1 MQSDQQK
8 RILGYFIEEAQEHLT
23 TIEDS
28 LMNLQQVVN
37 DPEAMSE
44 MFRAAHSVK
53 GGAAMLG
60 LHSIQ
65 HTAHKLEDY
74 FKILREHPVTV
85 DETLEQLFLQ
95 AFDALRELLD
105 ELQGPF
111 GLTEETATATLNRV
125 EPVFNQ
131 LQAHLSHLTQ
141 GAEAAPPVTV
151 PSPPVAEPVKPPV
164 QPVADSSYRLVFQ
177 TEVPDR
183 LRVMLQLFK
192 QPDSPQVRQ
201 ELAAACSNLGQLGET
216 FGLPQWVELLAIAQQ
231 AVSNTA
237 QPLTALAPVVIK
249 EIMAARDLVL
259 NGQGSA
265 IRPSDSLVALQPPV
279 IEEAPVVPEEPEP
292 AVLESAPVTLEEPP
306 APLEMASEVAPLE
319 VSAPEEE
326 VSEPMVPMT
335 SGGDGVTVFDEE
347 SGTDFQELSD
357 IFSDAT
363 ALPTDW
369 LEDTLEEDLP
379 NLGLR
384 GEAPFDEEISDFLN
398 MTAAEELPEA
408 EPSLEAILD
417 EIEELSGKLG
427 SAEVEEA
434 SLDDLT
440 PPAIAK
446 SAAEASEAPLT
457 LDRPAE
463 ERAATEPAEL
473 SLDAFLAQFT
483 EEAPPERAA
492 FDEAVAS
499 LEDFLGELETTEAAD
514 LPPLEQD
521 LEIPALSNVPEDV
534 AEFLEEVPGLNDV
547 LENLVVDSGVE
558 EALAEFTTPP
568 SVDDPWA
575 ETLSAF
581 EAPAIAEPSLP
592 EFTAAAAPEVPTEEI
607 EPSTEAASMAELES
621 LLGEPVSAAEA
632 ASVVES
638 ESLVEESVL
647 SPKAESIAEPE
658 GRVEESAPSPEA
670 GSMAELEA
678 LVNDATA
685 SVSPESVLEE
695 LEGLIEQSTTP
706 AETATFNEL
715 DQLLETATPS
725 TPAFDD
731 LEQLLDQA
739 SPAAPSPPP
748 ATPESATADDS
759 FADLEK
765 LIPQPAGSSSKAAT
779 PQRTGAG
786 ARGASL
792 VEQTMRVPVRHLDTL
807 SNLVGEL
814 VVNRNSLEDT
824 QERLRQFLDNLLYQ
838 VQQLGEVGQQMQ
850 DLYERSLLESSLLG
864 VTTAR
869 VANGQGERGTH
880 ATGVEFDALEMDR
893 FTGFHTLSQE
903 IIERI
908 VRVREAA
915 DDIQYIVDEVEQ
927 VARQFRQV
935 TTQVQEELSRSRM
948 VPFRE
953 MSQRLPSAVRRV
965 ANTMGKQVEL
975 KIEGEDTL
983 IDKGI
988 LEKLFDPMTHLINN
1002 AVYHGI
1008 ELPEERRRLGK
1019 PEKGL
1024 IRVRAFYQ
1032 GSQAI
1037 ISVSDDGAGI
1047 DPERVKRK
1055 AIEKGLLKEADAPN
1069 LSRQEVYAFLF
1080 QSGFSTKDQADA
1092 LAGRG
1097 VGMDVVRK
1105 NLEDIRGT
1113 INIDSTVGKGTTFT
1127 IRLPLTLSITKA
1139 LCCIDNHC
1147 RIAFPIDGVEDML
1160 DIPQERIQTLEDGQ
1174 RVLSWGDRPLPVRKL
1189 GDLLKYS
1196 RNISRSNVYGG
1207 STQDDGMV
1215 SIVVL
1220 RSGDDLV
1227 AMEVDQVIG
1236 EQEIVIKQLSGP
1248 VPKPVGVAGVTVQ
1261 GDGRA
1266 MVIADV
1272 LEIIDLSLGRMDR
1285 DWRGF
1290 GHIVDVAESEEAS
1303 EPLVLIIDDSITVR
1317 ELLSMTFTRAGYRVE
1332 QARDGQDAWE
1342 KLRSGL
1348 PCDLVFCDIEM
1359 PRMDGLE
1366 LLSRIQ
1372 KDPKLNHLPIAM
1384 LTSRGADRHRKMAAQ
1399 LGARAYFTKPYLEEQ
1414 LLDAAARL
1422 LKGEVLVQQEPTPT
1436 P

>member
-164 QPVADSSYRLVFQ
+164 QPVADSSYRLIFQ

-183 LRVMLQLFK
+183 LRAMLQLFK

-216 FGLPQWVELLAIAQQ
+216 FALPQWVELLAIAQQ

-279 IEEAPVVPEEPEP
+279 IEEAPAVVPEAPEA
-292 AVLESAPVTLEEPP
+292 AVLESAPVTFEEPP
-306 APLEMASEVAPLE
+306 VPLEMTSEVAPLE
-319 VSAPEEE
+319 VSVPEEE
-326 VSEPMVPMT
+326 VSELMAPMT
-335 SGGDGVTVFDEE
+335 SGGDGVTVFGEE
-347 SGTDFQELSD
+347 SGTDFQELSN

-369 LEDTLEEDLP
+369 LEDTLEEDLA
-379 NLGLR
+379 NLGL
-384 GEAPFDEEISDFLN
+384 GDEAAFDEEISDFLN
-398 MTAAEELPEA
+398 ITAAEELPEA
-408 EPSLEAILD
+408 EASLDAILD
-417 EIEELSGKLG
+417 EIEELSGELG

-434 SLDDLT
+434 SLADLT
-440 PPAIAK
+440 PPAIAE
-446 SAAEASEAPLT
+446 SMSEALEAPLT
-457 LDRPAE
+457 LDRPVE
-463 ERAATEPAEL
+463 ESAAAEPAEL
-473 SLDAFLAQFT
+473 GLDAFLEQFT
-483 EEAPPERAA
+483 EEALSEMAT

-499 LEDFLGELETTEAAD
+499 LEDFLGEVETSEAPD
-514 LPPLEQD
+514 LLPLEAD
-521 LEIPALSNVPEDV
+521 FEIPALSDVAEDV

-547 LENLVVDSGVE
+547 LENLVVDNAAE
-558 EALAEFTTPP
+558 EALAELTTPP
-568 SVDDPWA
+568 STDDPWA
-575 ETLSAF
+575 DTLSTL
-581 EAPAIAEPSLP
+581 ETPAIAEPSTP
-592 EFTAAAAPEVPTEEI
+592 EVTAANIAEPEALGEEI
-607 EPSTEAASMAELES
+607 LPSPEPASIAELES
-621 LLGEPVSAAEA
+621 LMEESLTSPEA
-632 ASVVES
+632 ATVAES
-638 ESLVEESVL
+638 ESLVEESL
-647 SPKAESIAEPE
+647 PSSEATGMTEPE
-658 GRVEESAPSPEA
+658 AVVEESILSPA
-670 GSMAELEA
+670 AELEA
-678 LVNDATA
+678 LVNDTTVPA
-685 SVSPESVLEE
+685 SPESVLEE
-695 LEGLIEQSTTP
+695 LEGLIEQSTTSTTP
-706 AETATFNEL
+706 PEAATFSEL
-715 DQLLETATPS
+715 DQLLETAAQPTS
-725 TPAFDD
+725 AFED
-731 LEQLLDQA
+731 LEQLLGQA
-739 SPAAPSPPP
+739 PPAAPTP
-748 ATPESATADDS
+748 APTTADDS

-765 LIPQPAGSSSKAAT
+765 LIPQPAGSSAKAAT
-779 PQRTGAG
+779 PR
-786 ARGASL
+786 RGGGKSSSL

-838 VQQLGEVGQQMQ
+838 VQQLGEVSQQMQ

-869 VANGQGERGTH
+869 AANGQGERGTH

-903 IIERI
+903 VIERI

-915 DDIQYIVDEVEQ
+915 DDIQYVVDEVEQ

-935 TTQVQEELSRSRM
+935 TTQVQEGLSRSRM

-953 MSQRLPSAVRRV
+953 MSARLPSAVRRV

-975 KIEGEDTL
+975 KIDGEDTL

-1008 ELPEERRRLGK
+1008 ESPEERQRLGK

-1069 LSRQEVYAFLF
+1069 LPRQEVYAFLF

-1174 RVLSWGDRPLPVRKL
+1174 RVLSWHDRLLPVRKL

-1196 RNISRSNVYGG
+1196 RHISRSNVYGG

-1266 MVIADV
+1266 MAIADV

-1290 GHIVDVAESEEAS
+1290 GHTVDVAEPEEAS

-1366 LLSRIQ
+1366 LLARIQ

-1399 LGARAYFTKPYLEEQ
+1399 LGARGYFTKPYLEEQ

-1422 LKGEVLVQQEPTPT
+1422 LRGEVLVQQEPTPT

>member
-141 GAEAAPPVTV
+141 GAEAAP
-151 PSPPVAEPVKPPV
+151 SPPVAEPIKPPV

-216 FGLPQWVELLAIAQQ
+216 FALPQWVELLAIAQQ

-279 IEEAPVVPEEPEP
+279 IEEAPAVVPEEPEP
-292 AVLESAPVTLEEPP
+292 AVLASAPVTLEEPP
-306 APLEMASEVAPLE
+306 APLEMAAEVAPPE

-326 VSEPMVPMT
+326 VSEPMAPMT
-335 SGGDGVTVFDEE
+335 SGGDGVTVFGEE

-369 LEDTLEEDLP
+369 LEDTLEEDLA
-379 NLGLR
+379 NLGLA
-384 GEAPFDEEISDFLN
+384 GEAAFDEEISDFLN

-408 EPSLEAILD
+408 EASLDAILD
-417 EIEELSGKLG
+417 EIEELSGELG
-427 SAEVEEA
+427 PAEVEEA
-434 SLDDLT
+434 SLADLT
-440 PPAIAK
+440 PPAIAE
-446 SAAEASEAPLT
+446 SMSETLEAPLT
-457 LDRPAE
+457 LDRPVE
-463 ERAATEPAEL
+463 ESAAAAPAEL
-473 SLDAFLAQFT
+473 GLDAFLEQFT
-483 EEAPPERAA
+483 EEAPSEMAT

-499 LEDFLGELETTEAAD
+499 LEDFLGEVETSEAPD
-514 LPPLEQD
+514 LLPLEED
-521 LEIPALSNVPEDV
+521 FEIPALSDVAEDV

-547 LENLVVDSGVE
+547 LENLVVDNAAE
-558 EALAEFTTPP
+558 EALAEFITPP
-568 SVDDPWA
+568 STDDPWA
-575 ETLSAF
+575 DTLSAL
-581 EAPAIAEPSLP
+581 ETPAIAEPSTP
-592 EFTAAAAPEVPTEEI
+592 EVTAANIAEPEALGEEI
-607 EPSTEAASMAELES
+607 LPSPEPASIAELES
-621 LLGEPVSAAEA
+621 LMEESLTSPEA
-632 ASVVES
+632 ATVAES
-638 ESLVEESVL
+638 ESLVEESLPSSEAAGMTEPEAVAEESIL
-647 SPKAESIAEPE
+647 SPE
-658 GRVEESAPSPEA
+658 
-670 GSMAELEA
+670 AELEA
-678 LVNDATA
+678 VVNDTTGPA
-685 SVSPESVLEE
+685 SPESVLEE
-695 LEGLIEQSTTP
+695 LEGLIEQSTTSTTP
-706 AETATFNEL
+706 PEAATFNEL
-715 DQLLETATPS
+715 EQLLETAAQPTS
-725 TPAFDD
+725 AFED
-731 LEQLLDQA
+731 LEQLLGQA
-739 SPAAPSPPP
+739 TPAAPTP
-748 ATPESATADDS
+748 APTTADDS

-765 LIPQPAGSSSKAAT
+765 LIPQPTGSSAKAAT
-779 PQRTGAG
+779 PRRAGAG
-786 ARGASL
+786 AKSSSL

-838 VQQLGEVGQQMQ
+838 VQQLGEVSQQMQ

-869 VANGQGERGTH
+869 AANGQGERGTH

-903 IIERI
+903 VIERI

-915 DDIQYIVDEVEQ
+915 DDIQYVVDEVEQ

-935 TTQVQEELSRSRM
+935 TTQVQEGLSRSRM

-953 MSQRLPSAVRRV
+953 MSQRLPGAVRRV
-965 ANTMGKQVEL
+965 ATTIGKQVEL

-1008 ELPEERRRLGK
+1008 ESPEERQRLGK

-1174 RVLSWGDRPLPVRKL
+1174 RVLSWHDRLLPVRKL

-1266 MVIADV
+1266 MAIADV

-1290 GHIVDVAESEEAS
+1290 GHTVEVAEPEEAS

-1366 LLSRIQ
+1366 LLARIQ

-1422 LKGEVLVQQEPTPT
+1422 LRGEVLVQQEPTPT

>member
-141 GAEAAPPVTV
+141 GAEAAPPVTA
-151 PSPPVAEPVKPPV
+151 PSPPVAEPAKPPV

-183 LRVMLQLFK
+183 LRAMLQLFK

-201 ELAAACSNLGQLGET
+201 ELAEACSNLGQLGET
-216 FGLPQWVELLAIAQQ
+216 FALPQWVDLLAIAQQ

-265 IRPSDSLVALQPPV
+265 IRPSDSLVALQPPLV
-279 IEEAPVVPEEPEP
+279 EEAPAVSPQESESP
-292 AVLESAPVTLEEPP
+292 VLEPSPLSLEAPAEPP
-306 APLEMASEVAPLE
+306 EVASEVTSLPK
-319 VSAPEEE
+319 PE
-326 VSEPMVPMT
+326 VSEQMT
-335 SGGDGVTVFDEE
+335 SSGDGVTVFGED
-347 SGTDFQELSD
+347 SGTDLQELSD

-363 ALPTDW
+363 ALPADW
-369 LEDTLEEDLP
+369 LEDTLEEDLAS
-379 NLGLR
+379 LGL
-384 GEAPFDEEISDFLN
+384 GDEAAFDEEISDFLT
-398 MTAAEELPEA
+398 MAAAEDVASEA
-408 EPSLEAILD
+408 ESSLDAILD
-417 EIEELSGKLG
+417 EIEELSGELV
-427 SAEVEEA
+427 SSEVEEV
-434 SLDDLT
+434 SLEDISA
-440 PPAIAK
+440 PAIPESIADTL
-446 SAAEASEAPLT
+446 EASFPDESLT
-457 LDRPAE
+457 E
-463 ERAATEPAEL
+463 ESAATEPAEL
-473 SLDAFLAQFT
+473 GLDAFLEQFT
-483 EEAPPERAA
+483 EEAPSEMAA
-492 FDEAVAS
+492 LDEAVAS
-499 LEDFLGELETTEAAD
+499 LEDFLGEAETPDAPD
-514 LPPLEQD
+514 LLPLEED
-521 LEIPALSNVPEDV
+521 LEVAAFGDVAEDV
-534 AEFLEEVPGLNDV
+534 AEFLGEVPGLNDV
-547 LENLVVDSGVE
+547 LENLVVDNAAE
-558 EALAEFTTPP
+558 EALAEFIAPP
-568 SVDDPWA
+568 STDASTDDPWA
-575 ETLSAF
+575 ETLS
-581 EAPAIAEPSLP
+581 EAPAIAEPSMP
-592 EFTAAAAPEVPTEEI
+592 EVTAANIAEPEALVEEVL
-607 EPSTEAASMAELES
+607 PSPETASIAELES
-621 LLGEPVSAAEA
+621 LIEESVPSPEA
-632 ASVVES
+632 ASVAES
-638 ESLVEESVL
+638 KSLTEESL
-647 SPKAESIAEPE
+647 A
-658 GRVEESAPSPEA
+658 SPEA
-670 GSMAELEA
+670 ASMAELEA
-678 LVNDATA
+678 LVNDATVPA
-685 SVSPESVLEE
+685 TPESVLEE
-695 LEGLIEQSTTP
+695 LEGLIEQSATSTTP
-706 AETATFNEL
+706 PEAATFNEL
-715 DQLLETATPS
+715 DQLLETAAPPTA
-725 TPAFDD
+725 AFED
-731 LEQLLDQA
+731 LEQLLGQA
-739 SPAAPSPPP
+739 TPAAPTP
-748 ATPESATADDS
+748 APTTTDDS

-765 LIPQPAGSSSKAAT
+765 LIPQPAGSSAKAAT
-779 PQRTGAG
+779 PRRAG
-786 ARGASL
+786 AAAKGGSL

-838 VQQLGEVGQQMQ
+838 VQQLGEVSQQMQ

-869 VANGQGERGTH
+869 AANGQGERGTH

-903 IIERI
+903 VIERI

-915 DDIQYIVDEVEQ
+915 DDIQYVVDEVEQ

-935 TTQVQEELSRSRM
+935 TTQVQEGLSRSRM

-953 MSQRLPSAVRRV
+953 MSSRLPSAVRRV
-965 ANTMGKQVEL
+965 ASTIGKQVEL

-1008 ELPEERRRLGK
+1008 EPPEERRRLGK

-1113 INIDSTVGKGTTFT
+1113 INIDSTMGKGTTFT

-1174 RVLSWGDRPLPVRKL
+1174 RVLSWHDRLLPVRKL

-1266 MVIADV
+1266 MAIADV

-1290 GHIVDVAESEEAS
+1290 GHTMEVTEPEEAS

-1399 LGARAYFTKPYLEEQ
+1399 LGARGYFTKPYLEEQ

-1422 LKGEVLVQQEPTPT
+1422 LRGEVLVQQEPTPA

>member
-23 TIEDS
+23 TIEES

-74 FKILREHPVTV
+74 FKILREHPIQV
-85 DETLEQLFLQ
+85 DSTLENLFLQ
-95 AFDALRELLD
+95 GFDALRELLD

-111 GLTEETATATLNRV
+111 GLTEDIAAATLAKV
-125 EPVFNQ
+125 DPVFRQ
-131 LQAHLSHLTQ
+131 LQEHLNALTQ
-141 GAEAAPPVTV
+141 GGTAPAPEPAVTTAAV
-151 PSPPVAEPVKPPV
+151 SPP
-164 QPVADSSYRLVFQ
+164 PVADSSYTFVFQ
-177 TEVPDR
+177 TDVPER
-183 LRVMLQLFK
+183 LRAMLQLFK
-192 QPDSPQVRQ
+192 QPDSPTVRQ
-201 ELAAACSNLGQLGET
+201 QLMAECSNLGQLGET
-216 FGLPQWVELLAIAQQ
+216 FALPQWVELLAIAQQ
-231 AVSNTA
+231 VVSNEN
-237 QPLTALAPVVIK
+237 QPLTALAPAVIK

-259 NGQGSA
+259 SGQGHTIA
-265 IRPSDSLVALQPPV
+265 ASDQLLALQPPPPS
-279 IEEAPVVPEEPEP
+279 IAEPSPMAEAPPVEAAPAPVEAVVPPPLTEEV
-292 AVLESAPVTLEEPP
+292 AVLDN
-306 APLEMASEVAPLE
+306 
-319 VSAPEEE
+319 
-326 VSEPMVPMT
+326 
-335 SGGDGVTVFDEE
+335 GDGVTVFGED
-347 SGTDFQELSD
+347 SQTDLEELSD
-357 IFSDAT
+357 IFSVPSDLLDEWSDQVLDEQLPSFDSDAFI
-363 ALPTDW
+363 DK
-369 LEDTLEEDLP
+369 D
-379 NLGLR
+379 
-384 GEAPFDEEISDFLN
+384 ISDFL
-398 MTAAEELPEA
+398 TISSDVAESTTPDLGIDELLTDIDSLLQD
-408 EPSLEAILD
+408 EPSVSPIEQEVNDLLRDAIPD
-417 EIEELSGKLG
+417 TPD
-427 SAEVEEA
+427 AEV
-434 SLDDLT
+434 D
-440 PPAIAK
+440 IA
-446 SAAEASEAPLT
+446 T
-457 LDRPAE
+457 
-463 ERAATEPAEL
+463 
-473 SLDAFLAQFT
+473 FLGEFT
-483 EEAPPERAA
+483 EENSVAPETAVPAADVASPEEVLADLSPAEGDPLSADTFSDVAA
-492 FDEAVAS
+492 F
-499 LEDFLGELETTEAAD
+499 LGDAPELTD
-514 LPPLEQD
+514 
-521 LEIPALSNVPEDV
+521 ALD
-534 AEFLEEVPGLNDV
+534 
-547 LENLVVDSGVE
+547 NLVVENAAAD
-558 EALAEFTTPP
+558 ALAEFV
-568 SVDDPWA
+568 S
-575 ETLSAF
+575 
-581 EAPAIAEPSLP
+581 APAVEDLWAEPSSPALEEP
-592 EFTAAAAPEVPTEEI
+592 PAADVASGESPSHALEALIDESVQAPVEETAALAELEQLLGDESPAAPVFEDLEQMLGAPSPPAAAP
-607 EPSTEAASMAELES
+607 
-621 LLGEPVSAAEA
+621 
-632 ASVVES
+632 
-638 ESLVEESVL
+638 
-647 SPKAESIAEPE
+647 
-658 GRVEESAPSPEA
+658 
-670 GSMAELEA
+670 
-678 LVNDATA
+678 
-685 SVSPESVLEE
+685 
-695 LEGLIEQSTTP
+695 
-706 AETATFNEL
+706 
-715 DQLLETATPS
+715 TPS
-725 TPAFDD
+725 TPTADTDFQE
-731 LEQLLDQA
+731 LEGIIGTPAKA
-739 SPAAPSPPP
+739 SAPRRR
-748 ATPESATADDS
+748 ESA
-759 FADLEK
+759 K
-765 LIPQPAGSSSKAAT
+765 
-779 PQRTGAG
+779 GAG
-786 ARGASL
+786 L
-792 VEQTMRVPVRHLDTL
+792 VEQTMRVPVRHLDSL

-814 VVNRNSLEDT
+814 VVNRNSLEDS

-838 VQQLGEVGQQMQ
+838 VQQLGDVSQQMQ

-864 VTTAR
+864 ISTAR
-869 VANGQGERGTH
+869 ASHSHGQPSRTH

-903 IIERI
+903 VIERI

-915 DDIQYIVDEVEQ
+915 DDIQYVVDEIEQ
-927 VARQFRQV
+927 VTRQFRQV
-935 TTQVQEELSRSRM
+935 TTQVQEGLSRSRM

-953 MSQRLPSAVRRV
+953 MSSRLPSAVRRV
-965 ANTMGKQVEL
+965 ASTIGKQVEL
-975 KIEGEDTL
+975 RVEGEDTL

-1008 ELPEERRRLGK
+1008 EAPEVRQQLGK

-1037 ISVSDDGAGI
+1037 ISVSDDGGGI
-1047 DPERVKRK
+1047 DPERIKQK
-1055 AIEKGLLKEADAPN
+1055 AIEKGLLNPADAPN

-1160 DIPQERIQTLEDGQ
+1160 DLPQERIHTLEDGKQ
-1174 RVLSWGDRPLPVRKL
+1174 VLPWRNRQLPLRNL
-1189 GDLLKYS
+1189 SDLLIYS

-1207 STQDDGMV
+1207 SSQDDGMV
-1215 SIVVL
+1215 SVVVL

-1227 AMEVDQVIG
+1227 AIKVDQVIG

-1248 VPKPVGVAGVTVQ
+1248 VPKPVGIAGVTVQ

-1266 MVIADV
+1266 MAIADV
-1272 LEIIDLSLGRMDR
+1272 LEIVDLSLERMDR
-1285 DWRGF
+1285 EWHGSF
-1290 GHIVDVAESEEAS
+1290 GHDSTIGAAEPTEVAT

-1332 QARDGQDAWE
+1332 QARDGQEAWE

-1372 KDPKLNHLPIAM
+1372 KDPKLNQLPIAM

-1399 LGARAYFTKPYLEEQ
+1399 LGAKGYFTKPYLEEQ

-1422 LKGEVLVQQEPTPT
+1422 LRGEVLVQEPTPA

>member
-74 FKILREHPVTV
+74 FKILREHPVAV

-131 LQAHLSHLTQ
+131 LQAHLSHLTK
-141 GAEAAPPVTV
+141 GAEAAPPVTA

-183 LRVMLQLFK
+183 LRAMLQLFK

-201 ELAAACSNLGQLGET
+201 ELAEACSNLGQLGET
-216 FGLPQWVELLAIAQQ
+216 FALPQWVELLAIAQQ

-279 IEEAPVVPEEPEP
+279 IEEAPAVVPEAPEP

-306 APLEMASEVAPLE
+306 QPPEIASEVAPPE

-326 VSEPMVPMT
+326 VSEPMEPMS
-335 SGGDGVTVFDEE
+335 SGGDGVTVFGEE
-347 SGTDFQELSD
+347 SGADFQELSD

-369 LEDTLEEDLP
+369 LEDTLEEDLAS
-379 NLGLR
+379 LGL
-384 GEAPFDEEISDFLN
+384 GDEAAFDEEISDFLN
-398 MTAAEELPEA
+398 MTAAEELPEV
-408 EPSLEAILD
+408 EPNFDAILD
-417 EIEELSGKLG
+417 EIEDLSGELV

-440 PPAIAK
+440 PPAIAE
-446 SAAEASEAPLT
+446 SMAETLEAPLT
-457 LDRPAE
+457 LDSPAE
-463 ERAATEPAEL
+463 ESAATEPAEIG
-473 SLDAFLAQFT
+473 LDAFLEQFT
-483 EEAPPERAA
+483 EEAPSEMAA
-492 FDEAVAS
+492 LDEAVAS
-499 LEDFLGELETTEAAD
+499 LEDFLGEMETTEAPD
-514 LPPLEQD
+514 LLPLEED
-521 LEIPALSNVPEDV
+521 FEISALSDVAEDV
-534 AEFLEEVPGLNDV
+534 AEFLEEVPSLNDV
-547 LENLVVDSGVE
+547 LENLVVDNVAE
-558 EALAEFTTPP
+558 EALAEFITPP
-568 SVDDPWA
+568 STDDPWA
-575 ETLSAF
+575 ETLS
-581 EAPAIAEPSLP
+581 EAPAIAEPSTP
-592 EFTAAAAPEVPTEEI
+592 EVTAANIAESEPLVEEVVPAP
-607 EPSTEAASMAELES
+607 EAASIAELES
-621 LLGEPVSAAEA
+621 LMEASLTSPEA
-632 ASVVES
+632 ATVAES
-638 ESLVEESVL
+638 EALAEESLASPEAAGITEPEVLAEESVL
-647 SPKAESIAEPE
+647 SP
-658 GRVEESAPSPEA
+658 EA
-670 GSMAELEA
+670 ASMAELEA
-678 LVNDATA
+678 LVNDATVPA
-685 SVSPESVLEE
+685 SPESVLEE
-695 LEGLIEQSTTP
+695 LEGLIEQSTTSTP
-706 AETATFNEL
+706 PPEAATFNEL
-715 DQLLETATPS
+715 DQLLETAAPPPS
-725 TPAFDD
+725 AFED
-731 LEQLLDQA
+731 LEQLLGQA
-739 SPAAPSPPP
+739 TPAP
-748 ATPESATADDS
+748 ATTDDS

-765 LIPQPAGSSSKAAT
+765 LIPQPAGSSAKAAT
-779 PQRTGAG
+779 PRRAGAG
-786 ARGASL
+786 AKGGSL

-838 VQQLGEVGQQMQ
+838 VQQLGDVSQQMQ

-869 VANGQGERGTH
+869 AANGQGERGTH

-903 IIERI
+903 VIERI

-915 DDIQYIVDEVEQ
+915 DDIQYVIDEVEQ

-935 TTQVQEELSRSRM
+935 TTQVQEGLSRSRM

-953 MSQRLPSAVRRV
+953 MSSRLPGAVRRV
-965 ANTMGKQVEL
+965 ASTIGKQVEL

-1008 ELPEERRRLGK
+1008 EPPEERRRLGK

-1174 RVLSWGDRPLPVRKL
+1174 RVLSWHDRLLPVRKL

-1266 MVIADV
+1266 MAIADV

-1290 GHIVDVAESEEAS
+1290 GHTMDVAEPEEAS

-1399 LGARAYFTKPYLEEQ
+1399 LGARGYFTKPYLEEQ

-1422 LKGEVLVQQEPTPT
+1422 LRGEVLVQQEPTPT

>member
-85 DETLEQLFLQ
+85 DETLENLFLQ

-141 GAEAAPPVTV
+141 GVEAPPPVTASSA
-151 PSPPVAEPVKPPV
+151 PAAEPIQPAV

-183 LRVMLQLFK
+183 LRAMLQLFK
-192 QPDSPQVRQ
+192 QTDSPQVRQ

-216 FGLPQWVELLAIAQQ
+216 FALPQWVELLAIAQQ

-279 IEEAPVVPEEPEP
+279 IEETSAVVPEEPEP
-292 AVLESAPVTLEEPP
+292 AVLASAPVTLEEPS
-306 APLEMASEVAPLE
+306 APLEMASEVAPLDAPLE
-319 VSAPEEE
+319 VAAPEEVE
-326 VSEPMVPMT
+326 ISEPM
-335 SGGDGVTVFDEE
+335 SGGHGVTVFGEE
-347 SGTDFQELSD
+347 SSTDFQELSD
-357 IFSDAT
+357 IFSDPT

-369 LEDTLEEDLP
+369 LEDTLEE
-379 NLGLR
+379 NLASLGPVD
-384 GEAPFDEEISDFLN
+384 EAAFDEEISDFLN
-398 MTAAEELPEA
+398 MTTTEELPEA
-408 EPSLEAILD
+408 ESSLEAILD
-417 EIEELSGKLG
+417 DIQELSDERL
-427 SAEVEEA
+427 SAEVVEA

-440 PPAIAK
+440 PPAIAE
-446 SAAEASEAPLT
+446 SIAEGIEGSLT
-457 LDRPAE
+457 LESPAE
-463 ERAATEPAEL
+463 ERAAAEPSEL
-473 SLDAFLAQFT
+473 DLSAFLAEFT
-483 EEAPPERAA
+483 EEAPSGMAA

-499 LEDFLGELETTEAAD
+499 LEDFLGEVETPEVPD
-514 LPPLEQD
+514 LLPLEED
-521 LEIPALSNVPEDV
+521 SEIPALSDVAEDV

-547 LENLVVDSGVE
+547 LENLVVDNGAE
-558 EALAEFTTPP
+558 EALSELITPP

-575 ETLSAF
+575 ETPSAL
-581 EAPAIAEPSLP
+581 EGPAIAEPRMP
-592 EFTAAAAPEVPTEEI
+592 DVPAANMTEPAALVEEVVPSAETEGI
-607 EPSTEAASMAELES
+607 AELES
-621 LLGEPVSAAEA
+621 LLQESVPSAEA
-632 ASVVES
+632 A
-638 ESLVEESVL
+638 
-647 SPKAESIAEPE
+647 SIAEPE
-658 GRVEESAPSPEA
+658 AV
-670 GSMAELEA
+670 
-678 LVNDATA
+678 VNDATVPA
-685 SVSPESVLEE
+685 TPESILEE
-695 LEGLIEQSTTP
+695 LEGLIEQSTTHTTP
-706 AETATFNEL
+706 PEAAPFHEL
-715 DQLLETATPS
+715 DQLLETAAPPTS
-725 TPAFDD
+725 AFED
-731 LEQLLDQA
+731 LEQLLGQA
-739 SPAAPSPPP
+739 TPGAPTPPP
-748 ATPESATADDS
+748 ATAAPPTADDS

-765 LIPQPAGSSSKAAT
+765 LIPQPAGRSEKAAT
-779 PQRTGAG
+779 PRRTAAG
-786 ARGASL
+786 AKGGSL

-838 VQQLGEVGQQMQ
+838 VQQLGEVSQQMQ

-869 VANGQGERGTH
+869 AANGQEEQSTH

-903 IIERI
+903 VIERI

-915 DDIQYIVDEVEQ
+915 DDIQYVIDEVEQ

-935 TTQVQEELSRSRM
+935 TTQVQEGLSRSRM

-953 MSQRLPSAVRRV
+953 MSSRLPGAVRRV
-965 ANTMGKQVEL
+965 ASTIGKQVEL

-1008 ELPEERRRLGK
+1008 EMPEERRRLGK

-1037 ISVSDDGAGI
+1037 ISISDDGAGI

-1147 RIAFPIDGVEDML
+1147 RIAFPLDGVEDML

-1174 RVLSWGDRPLPVRKL
+1174 RVLPWRDRQLPVRKL

-1196 RNISRSNVYGG
+1196 RPISRSSVYGG

-1266 MVIADV
+1266 MAIADV

-1285 DWRGF
+1285 EWRGF
-1290 GHIVDVAESEEAS
+1290 GHTMEVTEPEEAS

-1399 LGARAYFTKPYLEEQ
+1399 LGARGYFTKPYLEEQ

-1422 LKGEVLVQQEPTPT
+1422 LRGEVLVQQEPTPT
-1436 P
+1436 S

>member
-131 LQAHLSHLTQ
+131 LQAHLNHLTQ
-141 GAEAAPPVTV
+141 GAEAAPPVTA

-183 LRVMLQLFK
+183 LRAMLQLFK

-201 ELAAACSNLGQLGET
+201 ELAEACSNLGQLGET
-216 FGLPQWVELLAIAQQ
+216 FALPQWVELLAIAQQ

-279 IEEAPVVPEEPEP
+279 IEEAPAVIPEEPEP
-292 AVLESAPVTLEEPP
+292 AVLESAPMTLEEPP
-306 APLEMASEVAPLE
+306 QPPAMASEVAPPE
-319 VSAPEEE
+319 VSGPEEE
-326 VSEPMVPMT
+326 VSEPREPM
-335 SGGDGVTVFDEE
+335 SSDGHGITVFGEE
-347 SGTDFQELSD
+347 SGADFQELSD
-357 IFSDAT
+357 IFGDAT

-369 LEDTLEEDLP
+369 LEDTLKEDLAS
-379 NLGLR
+379 LGL
-384 GEAPFDEEISDFLN
+384 GDEAAFDEEISDFLN
-398 MTAAEELPEA
+398 RTAAEELPEA
-408 EPSLEAILD
+408 EPSLDAILD
-417 EIEELSGKLG
+417 EIEELSGELV
-427 SAEVEEA
+427 STEMEEA
-434 SLDDLT
+434 SLDDLM
-440 PPAIAK
+440 PPAIAEGM
-446 SAAEASEAPLT
+446 AEALEAPLT
-457 LDRPAE
+457 LDSPTE
-463 ERAATEPAEL
+463 ENAATEPAEL
-473 SLDAFLAQFT
+473 GLDAFLEQFT
-483 EEAPPERAA
+483 EEAPSERAA
-492 FDEAVAS
+492 LDEAVAS
-499 LEDFLGELETTEAAD
+499 LEDFLGEVETTEAPD
-514 LPPLEQD
+514 LVPLEED
-521 LEIPALSNVPEDV
+521 FEIPALSDVAEDV

-547 LENLVVDSGVE
+547 LENLVVDNAAE
-558 EALAEFTTPP
+558 EALAEFIAPP
-568 SVDDPWA
+568 STDDPWA
-575 ETLSAF
+575 ETLPSL
-581 EAPAIAEPSLP
+581 EAPAIP
-592 EFTAAAAPEVPTEEI
+592 
-607 EPSTEAASMAELES
+607 EPSTPEVTAAN
-621 LLGEPVSAAEA
+621 
-632 ASVVES
+632 
-638 ESLVEESVL
+638 
-647 SPKAESIAEPE
+647 IAEPE
-658 GRVEESAPSPEA
+658 PRAEEVISAPETASIAERESLMEESLPSPEA
-670 GSMAELEA
+670 ATVAESEALAEESLASPEAASMAELEA
-678 LVNDATA
+678 LVNDATVPA
-685 SVSPESVLEE
+685 SPESVLEE
-695 LEGLIEQSTTP
+695 LEGLIEQSATSTTP
-706 AETATFNEL
+706 PQAATFNEL
-715 DQLLETATPS
+715 DQLLETAAPPTA
-725 TPAFDD
+725 AFED
-731 LEQLLDQA
+731 LEQLLGPA
-739 SPAAPSPPP
+739 TPAAP
-748 ATPESATADDS
+748 ATADDS

-765 LIPQPAGSSSKAAT
+765 LIPQPAGSSAKAAT
-779 PQRTGAG
+779 PRRAGAG
-786 ARGASL
+786 AKSGSL

-824 QERLRQFLDNLLYQ
+824 QERLRQFLDNLLYK
-838 VQQLGEVGQQMQ
+838 VQQLGDVSQQMQ

-864 VTTAR
+864 TTTAR
-869 VANGQGERGTH
+869 AANGQGERGTH

-903 IIERI
+903 VIERI

-915 DDIQYIVDEVEQ
+915 DDIQYVIDEMEQ

-935 TTQVQEELSRSRM
+935 TTQVQEGLSRSRM

-953 MSQRLPSAVRRV
+953 MSSRLPGAVRRV
-965 ANTMGKQVEL
+965 ASTIGKQVEL

-1008 ELPEERRRLGK
+1008 EAPEERRRLGK

-1160 DIPQERIQTLEDGQ
+1160 DIPQERIQTLEEGQ
-1174 RVLSWGDRPLPVRKL
+1174 RVLPWHDRLLPVRKL
-1189 GDLLKYS
+1189 GDLLTYS

-1207 STQDDGMV
+1207 SNQDDGMV
-1215 SIVVL
+1215 SILVL

-1290 GHIVDVAESEEAS
+1290 GHTMDIVEPEEAS

-1399 LGARAYFTKPYLEEQ
+1399 LGARGYFTKPYLEEQ

-1422 LKGEVLVQQEPTPT
+1422 LRGEVLVQQEPTPT

>member
-37 DPEAMSE
+37 DPEAISE

-141 GAEAAPPVTV
+141 GTEAAPPVTV

-183 LRVMLQLFK
+183 LRAMLQLFK

-201 ELAAACSNLGQLGET
+201 ELAEACSNLGQLGET
-216 FGLPQWVELLAIAQQ
+216 FALPQWVELLAIAQQ

-259 NGQGSA
+259 NGKGSA
-265 IRPSDSLVALQPPV
+265 IRPSDSLLMLQPSV
-279 IEEAPVVPEEPEP
+279 IEEAPAVVPEEPEP

-306 APLEMASEVAPLE
+306 QSPEMASEVAPLE

-326 VSEPMVPMT
+326 ISEPMEPMS
-335 SGGDGVTVFDEE
+335 SGGDGVTVFGEE
-347 SGTDFQELSD
+347 SGADFQELSD

-369 LEDTLEEDLP
+369 LEDTLEEDLAS
-379 NLGLR
+379 LGLG
-384 GEAPFDEEISDFLN
+384 GEAAFDEEISDFLN

-408 EPSLEAILD
+408 EPSLDAILD
-417 EIEELSGKLG
+417 EIEGLSSELVA
-427 SAEVEEA
+427 AEVEEA

-440 PPAIAK
+440 PPAIAE
-446 SAAEASEAPLT
+446 SMVEALEAPLT
-457 LDRPAE
+457 LDSPAE
-463 ERAATEPAEL
+463 ESAAAEPAEL
-473 SLDAFLAQFT
+473 ALDAFLEQFT
-483 EEAPPERAA
+483 EEAPSEMAA
-492 FDEAVAS
+492 LDEAVAS
-499 LEDFLGELETTEAAD
+499 LEDFLGEVENTEARD
-514 LPPLEQD
+514 LLPLEED
-521 LEIPALSNVPEDV
+521 FESPTLSHVAEDV

-547 LENLVVDSGVE
+547 LENLVVDNAAE
-558 EALAEFTTPP
+558 EPLAEFIAPP
-568 SVDDPWA
+568 STDDPWA
-575 ETLSAF
+575 ETLSD
-581 EAPAIAEPSLP
+581 APAIAEPSTP
-592 EFTAAAAPEVPTEEI
+592 EVTAANIAASEPLVEEVTPAPETVSI
-607 EPSTEAASMAELES
+607 AELES
-621 LLGEPVSAAEA
+621 LMEESLISPEA
-632 ASVVES
+632 ATVTES
-638 ESLVEESVL
+638 EALAEESLASLEAAGMTAPEVLVEES
-647 SPKAESIAEPE
+647 I
-658 GRVEESAPSPEA
+658 PSPEA
-670 GSMAELEA
+670 ASMAELEA
-678 LVNDATA
+678 LVNDATVPA
-685 SVSPESVLEE
+685 SRESVLEE
-695 LEGLIEQSTTP
+695 LEGLIEHSTTSTTP
-706 AETATFNEL
+706 PEAATFNEL
-715 DQLLETATPS
+715 DQLLEAAAPPPS
-725 TPAFDD
+725 AFED
-731 LEQLLDQA
+731 LEQLLGQ
-739 SPAAPSPPP
+739 
-748 ATPESATADDS
+748 ATPAVPTPAPTTTDDS

-765 LIPQPAGSSSKAAT
+765 LIPQPAGSSAKAAT
-779 PQRTGAG
+779 PRRTGAG
-786 ARGASL
+786 AKGGSL

-838 VQQLGEVGQQMQ
+838 VQQLGDVSQQMQ

-869 VANGQGERGTH
+869 AANGQGERGTH

-903 IIERI
+903 VIERI

-915 DDIQYIVDEVEQ
+915 DDIQYVIDEVEQ

-935 TTQVQEELSRSRM
+935 TTQVQEGLSRSRM

-953 MSQRLPSAVRRV
+953 MSSRLPGAVRRV
-965 ANTMGKQVEL
+965 ATTIGKQVEL

-1008 ELPEERRRLGK
+1008 EPPQVRRQLGK

-1174 RVLSWGDRPLPVRKL
+1174 RVLSWHDRLLPVRKL

-1266 MVIADV
+1266 MAIADV

-1290 GHIVDVAESEEAS
+1290 GHTVDITEPEEAS

-1399 LGARAYFTKPYLEEQ
+1399 LGARGYFTKPYLEEQ

-1422 LKGEVLVQQEPTPT
+1422 LRGEVLVQQEPTPT

>member
-141 GAEAAPPVTV
+141 GAEVAPPVAA

-164 QPVADSSYRLVFQ
+164 QPVVDSSYRLVFQ

-183 LRVMLQLFK
+183 LRAMLQLFK

-216 FGLPQWVELLAIAQQ
+216 FALPQWVELLAIAQQ

-279 IEEAPVVPEEPEP
+279 IEEAPAVVPEAPEP
-292 AVLESAPVTLEEPP
+292 AVLESAPVTLEEPLQ
-306 APLEMASEVAPLE
+306 PLEMASEVAPLE
-319 VSAPEEE
+319 VRVPEEE
-326 VSEPMVPMT
+326 ISEPMEPMS
-335 SGGDGVTVFDEE
+335 SGGDGVTVFGEE

-369 LEDTLEEDLP
+369 LEDTLEEDLAS
-379 NLGLR
+379 LGL
-384 GEAPFDEEISDFLN
+384 GDEAAFDEEISDFLN

-408 EPSLEAILD
+408 EPSLDAILD
-417 EIEELSGKLG
+417 EIEELSGELV

-440 PPAIAK
+440 PPAIAE
-446 SAAEASEAPLT
+446 SMAEALEAPLT
-457 LDRPAE
+457 LDRPLEESAAAE
-463 ERAATEPAEL
+463 PVEL
-473 SLDAFLAQFT
+473 GLDAFLEQFT
-483 EEAPPERAA
+483 EEAPSEVAA
-492 FDEAVAS
+492 LDEAVAS
-499 LEDFLGELETTEAAD
+499 LEDFLGEVETTEAPD
-514 LPPLEQD
+514 LLPLEED
-521 LEIPALSNVPEDV
+521 FEIPALSDVAEDV
-534 AEFLEEVPGLNDV
+534 AEFLEEVPGLNDA
-547 LENLVVDSGVE
+547 LENLVVDNAAE
-558 EALAEFTTPP
+558 EALAEFIAPP
-568 SVDDPWA
+568 SPDDPWA
-575 ETLSAF
+575 ETPS
-581 EAPAIAEPSLP
+581 EAPAIAEPSMP
-592 EFTAAAAPEVPTEEI
+592 EVTAANIAEPEALVEEIVPAPET
-607 EPSTEAASMAELES
+607 ASIAELES
-621 LLGEPVSAAEA
+621 LMEA
-632 ASVVES
+632 
-638 ESLVEESVL
+638 SLT
-647 SPKAESIAEPE
+647 
-658 GRVEESAPSPEA
+658 SPEA
-670 GSMAELEA
+670 ATVAESEALAEESLASPEAAGMTEPERLVEDSILSPEAASMAELEA
-678 LVNDATA
+678 LVNDATVPA
-685 SVSPESVLEE
+685 SPESVLEE
-695 LEGLIEQSTTP
+695 LEGLIEQSATSTTP
-706 AETATFNEL
+706 AEAATFNEL
-715 DQLLETATPS
+715 DQLLETAAPPTA
-725 TPAFDD
+725 AFED
-731 LEQLLDQA
+731 LEQLLGQPT
-739 SPAAPSPPP
+739 PAP
-748 ATPESATADDS
+748 ATADDS

-765 LIPQPAGSSSKAAT
+765 LIPQPAGSSAKAAT
-779 PQRTGAG
+779 PRRAGAG
-786 ARGASL
+786 PKGGSL

-838 VQQLGEVGQQMQ
+838 VQQLGDVSQQMQ

-869 VANGQGERGTH
+869 AANGQGERGTH

-903 IIERI
+903 VIERI

-915 DDIQYIVDEVEQ
+915 DDIQYVVDEVEQ

-935 TTQVQEELSRSRM
+935 TTQVQEGLSRSRM

-953 MSQRLPSAVRRV
+953 MSVRLPGAVRRV
-965 ANTMGKQVEL
+965 ASTIGKQVEL

-1008 ELPEERRRLGK
+1008 EPPEERRRLGK

-1160 DIPQERIQTLEDGQ
+1160 DIPQERIQNLEDGQ
-1174 RVLSWGDRPLPVRKL
+1174 RVLSWHDRLLPVRKL

-1207 STQDDGMV
+1207 SSQDDGMV

-1266 MVIADV
+1266 MAIADV

-1290 GHIVDVAESEEAS
+1290 GHTMDVAEPEEAS

-1399 LGARAYFTKPYLEEQ
+1399 LGARGYFTKPYLEEQ

-1422 LKGEVLVQQEPTPT
+1422 LRGEVLVQQEPTPT

>member
-125 EPVFNQ
+125 EPVFSQ

-141 GAEAAPPVTV
+141 GGEAPPPVTAA
-151 PSPPVAEPVKPPV
+151 SSPVAEPIAPAV

-183 LRVMLQLFK
+183 LRAMLQLFK
-192 QPDSPQVRQ
+192 QTDSPQVRQ
-201 ELAAACSNLGQLGET
+201 ALAEACSNLGQLGET
-216 FGLPQWVELLAIAQQ
+216 FALPQWVELLAIAQQ

-279 IEEAPVVPEEPEP
+279 IEETAAVVPEGPEP
-292 AVLESAPVTLEEPP
+292 SVLASAPVTESP
-306 APLEMASEVAPLE
+306 APLEMASEVAPPE
-319 VSAPEEE
+319 VAAPEEVE
-326 VSEPMVPMT
+326 ISEPM
-335 SGGDGVTVFDEE
+335 SGGHGVTVFEEE
-347 SGTDFQELSD
+347 SSTDFQELSD
-357 IFSDAT
+357 IFSDPT
-363 ALPTDW
+363 ALPTEW
-369 LEDTLEEDLP
+369 LEETLEENLA
-379 NLGLR
+379 NLGP
-384 GEAPFDEEISDFLN
+384 GDEAAFDEEISDFLN
-398 MTAAEELPEA
+398 MMASEELPEA
-408 EPSLEAILD
+408 ESSLEAILD
-417 EIEELSGKLG
+417 EIQELSDEQL
-427 SAEVEEA
+427 SAEGGEA
-434 SLDDLT
+434 SLDDLMS
-440 PPAIAK
+440 PAIAE
-446 SAAEASEAPLT
+446 SIAEALEAPLT
-457 LDRPAE
+457 PDRPTE
-463 ERAATEPAEL
+463 ERAAAEPAEL
-473 SLDAFLAQFT
+473 DLSAFLEQFT
-483 EEAPPERAA
+483 EEAPSGMAA

-499 LEDFLGELETTEAAD
+499 LEEFWGEVETPAAPD
-514 LPPLEQD
+514 LLPLEED
-521 LEIPALSNVPEDV
+521 SEIPALSDVAEDV

-547 LENLVVDSGVE
+547 LENLVVDNGAE
-558 EALAEFTTPP
+558 EALSEFITPA
-568 SVDDPWA
+568 STDDPWA
-575 ETLSAF
+575 ETPSSL
-581 EAPAIAEPSLP
+581 EAPAIAEPSMP
-592 EFTAAAAPEVPTEEI
+592 EVTAANMTEPEALVEEVLASAETEGI
-607 EPSTEAASMAELES
+607 AELES
-621 LLGEPVSAAEA
+621 LLEASVPSAEA
-632 ASVVES
+632 A
-638 ESLVEESVL
+638 
-647 SPKAESIAEPE
+647 SIAEPE
-658 GRVEESAPSPEA
+658 AV
-670 GSMAELEA
+670 
-678 LVNDATA
+678 VNDATA
-685 SVSPESVLEE
+685 PATPESVLEE

-706 AETATFNEL
+706 TTPPEAAPFHEL
-715 DQLLETATPS
+715 DQLLETAAAPTS
-725 TPAFDD
+725 AFED
-731 LEQLLDQA
+731 LEQLLGQA
-739 SPAAPSPPP
+739 TPGAPTPPP
-748 ATPESATADDS
+748 PTATPSTAEDS

-765 LIPQPAGSSSKAAT
+765 LIPQPAGRSEKAAT
-779 PQRTGAG
+779 PRRTAAG
-786 ARGASL
+786 AKGGSL

-838 VQQLGEVGQQMQ
+838 VQQLGEVSQQMQ

-864 VTTAR
+864 ATTAR
-869 VANGQGERGTH
+869 AANGQGEQSTH

-903 IIERI
+903 VIERI

-915 DDIQYIVDEVEQ
+915 DDIQYVIDEVEQ

-935 TTQVQEELSRSRM
+935 TTQVQEGLSRSRM

-953 MSQRLPSAVRRV
+953 MSSRLPGAVRRV
-965 ANTMGKQVEL
+965 ASTIGKQVEL

-1008 ELPEERRRLGK
+1008 EMPEERRRLGK

-1160 DIPQERIQTLEDGQ
+1160 DIPQERIQTREDGQ
-1174 RVLSWGDRPLPVRKL
+1174 RVLSWRDRQLPVRKL

-1196 RNISRSNVYGG
+1196 RQISRSNVYGG

-1266 MVIADV
+1266 MAIADV

-1285 DWRGF
+1285 EWRGF
-1290 GHIVDVAESEEAS
+1290 GHTMEVAEPEEAS

-1384 LTSRGADRHRKMAAQ
+1384 LTSRGADRHRRMAAQ

>member
-8 RILGYFIEEAQEHLT
+8 RILGYFIEEAQEHLA

-37 DPEAMSE
+37 DPEAISE

-105 ELQGPF
+105 ELQSPF

-141 GAEAAPPVTV
+141 GAEAAPPVTT

-183 LRVMLQLFK
+183 LRAMLQLFK

-201 ELAAACSNLGQLGET
+201 QLAAACSNLGQLGET

-259 NGQGSA
+259 NGQGSD

-279 IEEAPVVPEEPEP
+279 IEEAPAVVPEAPEP

-306 APLEMASEVAPLE
+306 QPPEMVSEIAPPE

-326 VSEPMVPMT
+326 VSEPMAPMT
-335 SGGDGVTVFDEE
+335 SDGDGVTVFGEE
-347 SGTDFQELSD
+347 SETDFQELSD
-357 IFSDAT
+357 IFSDTT

-369 LEDTLEEDLP
+369 LENTLEEDLAS
-379 NLGLR
+379 LDVGD
-384 GEAPFDEEISDFLN
+384 EAAFDEEISDFLT
-398 MTAAEELPEA
+398 MTPAEGSPEA

-417 EIEELSGKLG
+417 EIEELSGELV
-427 SAEVEEA
+427 SAEEEEA
-434 SLDDLT
+434 SRNDLT
-440 PPAIAK
+440 PPAIAE
-446 SAAEASEAPLT
+446 SMAEALEAPLT
-457 LDRPAE
+457 PNDSAAE
-463 ERAATEPAEL
+463 SAAAEFSEL
-473 SLDAFLAQFT
+473 GLEAFLEQFT
-483 EEAPPERAA
+483 EEAPSEMAA
-492 FDEAVAS
+492 SEEAVAS
-499 LEDFLGELETTEAAD
+499 LEDFLGEMETTEAPN
-514 LPPLEQD
+514 LLPLEEEF
-521 LEIPALSNVPEDV
+521 EIPALSDVAEDV
-534 AEFLEEVPGLNDV
+534 AEFLEEVPGLNEV
-547 LENLVVDSGVE
+547 LENLVVDNAAE
-558 EALAEFTTPP
+558 EPRAEFITPP
-568 SVDDPWA
+568 STDDPWS
-575 ETLSAF
+575 ETPSAL

-592 EFTAAAAPEVPTEEI
+592 EFTAAAEPEVPTEEV

-621 LLGEPVSAAEA
+621 LLGESVSAAEA
-632 ASVVES
+632 ASVVDS
-638 ESLVEESVL
+638 ESLVEESIL
-647 SPKAESIAEPE
+647 
-658 GRVEESAPSPEA
+658 SPEA
-670 GSMAELEA
+670 ASMAELEA
-678 LVNDATA
+678 LVNDAAVPA
-685 SVSPESVLEE
+685 SSESVLEE
-695 LEGLIEQSTTP
+695 LEELINQSTTTP
-706 AETATFNEL
+706 ETTPFNEL
-715 DQLLETATPS
+715 DQLLETATPP
-725 TPAFDD
+725 TPAFED
-731 LEQLLDQA
+731 LEQLLGQTT
-739 SPAAPSPPP
+739 PAAPSPPP
-748 ATPESATADDS
+748 ATAAPSTADDS

-765 LIPQPAGSSSKAAT
+765 LIPQPAGSSAQAAT
-779 PQRTGAG
+779 PRRTGAAAKG
-786 ARGASL
+786 GSL

-838 VQQLGEVGQQMQ
+838 VQQLGEVSQQIQ

-869 VANGQGERGTH
+869 AANGQGERATH

-903 IIERI
+903 VIERI

-915 DDIQYIVDEVEQ
+915 DDIQYVIDEVEQ

-935 TTQVQEELSRSRM
+935 TAQVQEGLSSLRM

-953 MSQRLPSAVRRV
+953 MSSRLPSAVRRV
-965 ANTMGKQVEL
+965 AGTMGKQVEL

-1055 AIEKGLLKEADAPN
+1055 AIEKGLLKEADAPS

-1097 VGMDVVRK
+1097 VGLDVVRK

-1174 RVLSWGDRPLPVRKL
+1174 GVLSWNDRLLPVRKL

-1196 RNISRSNVYGG
+1196 RNLSRSNVYGG

-1227 AMEVDQVIG
+1227 AMAVDQVIG

-1248 VPKPVGVAGVTVQ
+1248 VPKPLGVAGVTVQ

-1272 LEIIDLSLGRMDR
+1272 LEIIALSLGRMDR

-1290 GHIVDVAESEEAS
+1290 GYTMEVTEPEEAS
-1303 EPLVLIIDDSITVR
+1303 EPLVLIVDDSITVR

-1348 PCDLVFCDIEM
+1348 PCDLIFCDIEM

-1399 LGARAYFTKPYLEEQ
+1399 LGARGYFTKPYLEEQ

-1422 LKGEVLVQQEPTPT
+1422 LRGEILVQQEPTPT

>member
-131 LQAHLSHLTQ
+131 LQAHLNHLTQ
-141 GAEAAPPVTV
+141 GAEAAPPVTA

-183 LRVMLQLFK
+183 LRAMLQLFK

-201 ELAAACSNLGQLGET
+201 ELAEACSNLGQLGET
-216 FGLPQWVELLAIAQQ
+216 FALPQWVELLAIAQQ

-279 IEEAPVVPEEPEP
+279 IEEAPAVIPEEPEP
-292 AVLESAPVTLEEPP
+292 AVLESAPMTLEEPLQPP
-306 APLEMASEVAPLE
+306 AMASEVAPPE
-319 VSAPEEE
+319 VSGPEEE
-326 VSEPMVPMT
+326 VSEPREPM
-335 SGGDGVTVFDEE
+335 SSDGHGVTVFGEE
-347 SGTDFQELSD
+347 SGADFQELSD
-357 IFSDAT
+357 IFGDAT

-369 LEDTLEEDLP
+369 LEDTLKEDLAS
-379 NLGLR
+379 LGL
-384 GEAPFDEEISDFLN
+384 GDEAAFDEEISDFLN
-398 MTAAEELPEA
+398 RTAAEELPEA
-408 EPSLEAILD
+408 EPSLDAILD
-417 EIEELSGKLG
+417 EIEELSGELV
-427 SAEVEEA
+427 STEVEEA
-434 SLDDLT
+434 SLDDLM
-440 PPAIAK
+440 PPAIAE
-446 SAAEASEAPLT
+446 SMAEALEAPLT
-457 LDRPAE
+457 LDSPTE
-463 ERAATEPAEL
+463 ENAATAPAEL
-473 SLDAFLAQFT
+473 GLDAFLEQFT
-483 EEAPPERAA
+483 EEAPSERAA
-492 FDEAVAS
+492 LDEAVAS
-499 LEDFLGELETTEAAD
+499 LEDFLGEVETTEAPD
-514 LPPLEQD
+514 LLPLEED
-521 LEIPALSNVPEDV
+521 FEIPALSDVAEDV

-547 LENLVVDSGVE
+547 LENLVVDNAAE
-558 EALAEFTTPP
+558 EALAEFIAPP
-568 SVDDPWA
+568 STDDPWA
-575 ETLSAF
+575 ETLSAL
-581 EAPAIAEPSLP
+581 EAPAIP
-592 EFTAAAAPEVPTEEI
+592 
-607 EPSTEAASMAELES
+607 EPSTPEVTAANIAET
-621 LLGEPVSAAEA
+621 EPRAEEVIPA
-632 ASVVES
+632 PETA
-638 ESLVEESVL
+638 
-647 SPKAESIAEPE
+647 SIAERE
-658 GRVEESAPSPEA
+658 SLMEESLPSPEA
-670 GSMAELEA
+670 ATVAESEALAEESLASPEAASMAELEA
-678 LVNDATA
+678 LVNDATVPA
-685 SVSPESVLEE
+685 SPESVLEE
-695 LEGLIEQSTTP
+695 LEGLIEQSATSTTP
-706 AETATFNEL
+706 PQAATFNEL
-715 DQLLETATPS
+715 DQLLETAAPPTA
-725 TPAFDD
+725 AFED
-731 LEQLLDQA
+731 LEQLLGPA
-739 SPAAPSPPP
+739 TPAAP
-748 ATPESATADDS
+748 ATADDS

-765 LIPQPAGSSSKAAT
+765 LIPQPAGSSAKAAT
-779 PQRTGAG
+779 PRRAGAG
-786 ARGASL
+786 AKSGSL

-824 QERLRQFLDNLLYQ
+824 QERLRQFLDNLLYK
-838 VQQLGEVGQQMQ
+838 VQQLGDVSQQMQ

-869 VANGQGERGTH
+869 AANGQGERGTH

-903 IIERI
+903 VIERI

-915 DDIQYIVDEVEQ
+915 DDIQYVIDEMEQ

-935 TTQVQEELSRSRM
+935 TTQVQEGLSRSRM

-953 MSQRLPSAVRRV
+953 MSSRLPGAVRRV
-965 ANTMGKQVEL
+965 ASTIGKQVEL

-1008 ELPEERRRLGK
+1008 EAPEERRRLGK

-1160 DIPQERIQTLEDGQ
+1160 DIPQERIQTLEEGQ
-1174 RVLSWGDRPLPVRKL
+1174 RVLPWHDRLLPVRKL
-1189 GDLLKYS
+1189 GDLLTYS

-1207 STQDDGMV
+1207 SNQDDGMV
-1215 SIVVL
+1215 SILVL

-1290 GHIVDVAESEEAS
+1290 GHTMDIVEPEEAS

-1399 LGARAYFTKPYLEEQ
+1399 LGARGYFTKPYLEEQ

-1422 LKGEVLVQQEPTPT
+1422 LRGEVLVQQEPTPT

>member
-131 LQAHLSHLTQ
+131 LQAHLNHLTQ
-141 GAEAAPPVTV
+141 GAEAAPPVTA

-183 LRVMLQLFK
+183 LRAMLQLFK

-201 ELAAACSNLGQLGET
+201 ELAEACSNLGQLGET
-216 FGLPQWVELLAIAQQ
+216 FALPQWVELLAIAQQ

-279 IEEAPVVPEEPEP
+279 IEEAPAVIPEEPEP
-292 AVLESAPVTLEEPP
+292 AVLESAPMTLEEPP
-306 APLEMASEVAPLE
+306 HPPAMASEVAPPE
-319 VSAPEEE
+319 VSGPEEE
-326 VSEPMVPMT
+326 VSEPREPMS
-335 SGGDGVTVFDEE
+335 SGGHGVTVFGEE
-347 SGTDFQELSD
+347 SGADFQELSD
-357 IFSDAT
+357 IFGDAT

-369 LEDTLEEDLP
+369 LEDTLKEDLAS
-379 NLGLR
+379 LGL
-384 GEAPFDEEISDFLN
+384 GDEAAFDEEISDFLN
-398 MTAAEELPEA
+398 RTAAEELPEA
-408 EPSLEAILD
+408 EPSLDAILD
-417 EIEELSGKLG
+417 EIEELSGELV
-427 SAEVEEA
+427 STEVEEA
-434 SLDDLT
+434 SLDDLM
-440 PPAIAK
+440 PPAIAE
-446 SAAEASEAPLT
+446 SMAEALEAPLT
-457 LDRPAE
+457 LDSPTE
-463 ERAATEPAEL
+463 ENAATEPAEL
-473 SLDAFLAQFT
+473 GLDAFLEQFT
-483 EEAPPERAA
+483 EEAPSERAA
-492 FDEAVAS
+492 LDEAVAS
-499 LEDFLGELETTEAAD
+499 LEDFLGEVETTEAPD
-514 LPPLEQD
+514 LVPLEED
-521 LEIPALSNVPEDV
+521 FEIPALSDVAEDV

-547 LENLVVDSGVE
+547 LENLVVDNAAE
-558 EALAEFTTPP
+558 EALAEFIAPP
-568 SVDDPWA
+568 STDDPWA
-575 ETLSAF
+575 ETLPSL
-581 EAPAIAEPSLP
+581 EAPAIP
-592 EFTAAAAPEVPTEEI
+592 
-607 EPSTEAASMAELES
+607 EPSTPEVTAAN
-621 LLGEPVSAAEA
+621 
-632 ASVVES
+632 
-638 ESLVEESVL
+638 
-647 SPKAESIAEPE
+647 IAEPE
-658 GRVEESAPSPEA
+658 PRAEEVIPAPETATIAERESLMEESLPSPEA
-670 GSMAELEA
+670 ATVAESEALAEESLASPEAASMAELEA
-678 LVNDATA
+678 LVNDATVPA
-685 SVSPESVLEE
+685 SPESVLEE
-695 LEGLIEQSTTP
+695 LEGLIEQSATSTTP
-706 AETATFNEL
+706 PQAATFNEL
-715 DQLLETATPS
+715 DQLLETAAPPTA
-725 TPAFDD
+725 AFED
-731 LEQLLDQA
+731 LEQLLGPA
-739 SPAAPSPPP
+739 TPAAP
-748 ATPESATADDS
+748 ATADDS

-765 LIPQPAGSSSKAAT
+765 LIPQPAGSSAKAAT
-779 PQRTGAG
+779 PRRAGAG
-786 ARGASL
+786 AKGGSL

-824 QERLRQFLDNLLYQ
+824 QERLRQFLDNLLYK
-838 VQQLGEVGQQMQ
+838 VQQLGDVSQQMQ

-869 VANGQGERGTH
+869 AANGQGERGTH

-903 IIERI
+903 VIERI

-915 DDIQYIVDEVEQ
+915 DDIQYVIDEMEQ
-927 VARQFRQV
+927 VARQFRQI
-935 TTQVQEELSRSRM
+935 TTQVQEGLSRSRM

-953 MSQRLPSAVRRV
+953 MSSRLPGAVRRV
-965 ANTMGKQVEL
+965 ASTIGKQVEL

-1008 ELPEERRRLGK
+1008 EAPEERRRLGK

-1160 DIPQERIQTLEDGQ
+1160 DIPQERIQTLEEGQ
-1174 RVLSWGDRPLPVRKL
+1174 RVLPWHDRLLPVRKL
-1189 GDLLKYS
+1189 GDLLTYS

-1207 STQDDGMV
+1207 SNQDDGMV
-1215 SIVVL
+1215 SILVL

-1290 GHIVDVAESEEAS
+1290 GHTMDIAEPEEAS

-1332 QARDGQDAWE
+1332 QARDGQEAWE

-1399 LGARAYFTKPYLEEQ
+1399 LGARGYFTKPYLEEQ

-1422 LKGEVLVQQEPTPT
+1422 LRGEVLVQQEPTPT

>member
-23 TIEDS
+23 TIEES

-74 FKILREHPVTV
+74 FKVLREHPITV
-85 DETLEQLFLQ
+85 DSTLENLFLQ
-95 AFDALRELLD
+95 GFDALRELLD

-111 GLTEETATATLNRV
+111 GLTEDIAAATLAKV
-125 EPVFNQ
+125 DPVFHQ
-131 LQAHLSHLTQ
+131 LQEHLNALTQ
-141 GAEAAPPVTV
+141 GSTTPAPEPVVARPLTVAPP
-151 PSPPVAEPVKPPV
+151 PPVDP
-164 QPVADSSYRLVFQ
+164 SYTFVFQ
-177 TEVPDR
+177 TDVPER
-183 LRVMLQLFK
+183 LRAMLQLFK
-192 QPDSPQVRQ
+192 QPDSAAVRQ
-201 ELAAACSNLGQLGET
+201 QLMAECSNLGQLGET
-216 FGLPQWVELLAIAQQ
+216 FALPQWVDLLAIAQQ
-231 AVSNTA
+231 VVSNEN

-259 NGQGSA
+259 SGQGHTITASEN
-265 IRPSDSLVALQPPV
+265 LLALQPPP
-279 IEEAPVVPEEPEP
+279 PV
-292 AVLESAPVTLEEPP
+292 
-306 APLEMASEVAPLE
+306 
-319 VSAPEEE
+319 
-326 VSEPMVPMT
+326 VSEPAPVEVPPIEEPAPVDAVTPVPADALAEMVEEPILE
-335 SGGDGVTVFDEE
+335 GDGVTVFGEDSQTDREE
-347 SGTDFQELSD
+347 LGD
-357 IFSDAT
+357 IFGLAGDLAAEWTDQVLDEQLVSLGGSDVI
-363 ALPTDW
+363 D
-369 LEDTLEEDLP
+369 ED
-379 NLGLR
+379 
-384 GEAPFDEEISDFLN
+384 ISDFL
-398 MTAAEELPEA
+398 TVSSSATEASTPDIGLDELLTDIDSLLSE
-408 EPSLEAILD
+408 EPSDITT
-417 EIEELSGKLG
+417 EEDINDLLLGK
-427 SAEVEEA
+427 VP
-434 SLDDLT
+434 DT
-440 PPAIAK
+440 
-446 SAAEASEAPLT
+446 ASEEV
-457 LDRPAE
+457 DI
-463 ERAATEPAEL
+463 AA
-473 SLDAFLAQFT
+473 
-483 EEAPPERAA
+483 
-492 FDEAVAS
+492 
-499 LEDFLGELETTEAAD
+499 FLGEFTEASPSTLQPAAD
-514 LPPLEQD
+514 LIPEVTAAVAEPPIDDALAD
-521 LEIPALSNVPEDV
+521 LSVPDAESLSADAFSDV
-534 AEFLEEVPGLNDV
+534 AAFLGDAPELTDA
-547 LENLVVDSGVE
+547 LDNLVVENTAAD
-558 EALAEFTTPP
+558 ALAEFVSTPP
-568 SVDDPWA
+568 VEEVADLWA
-575 ETLSAF
+575 ESVTPVVEEVTDLW
-581 EAPAIAEPSLP
+581 AEPAAPVSESSSP
-592 EFTAAAAPEVPTEEI
+592 PDSTAEHTSTVLEGLDALIDESVPAEDAAAP
-607 EPSTEAASMAELES
+607 A
-621 LLGEPVSAAEA
+621 
-632 ASVVES
+632 
-638 ESLVEESVL
+638 
-647 SPKAESIAEPE
+647 
-658 GRVEESAPSPEA
+658 
-670 GSMAELEA
+670 
-678 LVNDATA
+678 
-685 SVSPESVLEE
+685 
-695 LEGLIEQSTTP
+695 
-706 AETATFNEL
+706 EL
-715 DQLLETATPS
+715 DQLLQAEDA
-725 TPAFDD
+725 PAAPVFND
-731 LEQLLDQA
+731 LEQLLNQEETPAPPAEA
-739 SPAAPSPPP
+739 SAADFGDPEQLLGTPSAPVAAPSPTSPSTDSDFQELEGIIG
-748 ATPESATADDS
+748 AAAKTSAPRRR
-759 FADLEK
+759 E
-765 LIPQPAGSSSKAAT
+765 AAKS
-779 PQRTGAG
+779 A
-786 ARGASL
+786 AL
-792 VEQTMRVPVRHLDTL
+792 VEQTMRVPVRHLDSL

-814 VVNRNSLEDT
+814 VVNRNSLEDS

-838 VQQLGEVGQQMQ
+838 VQQLGDVSQQMQ

-864 VTTAR
+864 ISAVRSGANQTQEAR
-869 VANGQGERGTH
+869 AH

-903 IIERI
+903 VIERI

-915 DDIQYIVDEVEQ
+915 DDIQYVVDEVEQ

-935 TTQVQEELSRSRM
+935 TTQVQEGLSRSRM

-953 MSQRLPSAVRRV
+953 MSSRLPGAARRV
-965 ANTMGKQVEL
+965 AGTIGKQVDL
-975 KIEGEDTL
+975 RVEGEDTL

-1008 ELPEERRRLGK
+1008 EPAEVRQQLGK
-1019 PEKGL
+1019 PDKGL

-1037 ISVSDDGAGI
+1037 IAVSDDGGGI
-1047 DPERVKRK
+1047 DPDRVKQK
-1055 AIEKGLLKEADAPN
+1055 AIEKGLLNPADAPN

-1160 DIPQERIQTLEDGQ
+1160 DLPQERIHTLEDGKQ
-1174 RVLSWGDRPLPVRKL
+1174 VLPWQDRQLPLRKL
-1189 GDLLKYS
+1189 SDLLIYS

-1207 STQDDGMV
+1207 SSQDDGMV
-1215 SIVVL
+1215 SVVVL

-1227 AMEVDQVIG
+1227 AVQVDQVIG
-1236 EQEIVIKQLSGP
+1236 EQEIVIKQLTGP
-1248 VPKPVGVAGVTVQ
+1248 VPKPVGIAGVTVQ

-1266 MVIADV
+1266 MAIADV
-1272 LEIIDLSLGRMDR
+1272 LEIVNLSLDRMDR
-1285 DWRGF
+1285 EWRSSF
-1290 GHIVDVAESEEAS
+1290 GHDPTIGVAEPAEVAT

-1372 KDPKLNHLPIAM
+1372 KDPKLSQLPIAM

-1399 LGARAYFTKPYLEEQ
+1399 LGAKGYFTKPYLEEQ

-1422 LKGEVLVQQEPTPT
+1422 LQGEVLVQEPTPT

>member
-141 GAEAAPPVTV
+141 GAEAAPPVTA
-151 PSPPVAEPVKPPV
+151 PSPPVAEPAKPPV

-183 LRVMLQLFK
+183 LRAMLQLFK

-201 ELAAACSNLGQLGET
+201 ELAEACSNLGQLGET
-216 FGLPQWVELLAIAQQ
+216 FALPQWVGLLAIAQQ

-265 IRPSDSLVALQPPV
+265 IRPSDSLVALQPPLV
-279 IEEAPVVPEEPEP
+279 EEAPAVSPQESESP
-292 AVLESAPVTLEEPP
+292 VLEPSPLSLEAPAEPS
-306 APLEMASEVAPLE
+306 EVASEVTSLPK
-319 VSAPEEE
+319 PE
-326 VSEPMVPMT
+326 VSEQMT
-335 SGGDGVTVFDEE
+335 GSGDGVTVFGED
-347 SGTDFQELSD
+347 SGTDLQELSD

-369 LEDTLEEDLP
+369 LEDTLEEDLAS
-379 NLGLR
+379 LGL
-384 GEAPFDEEISDFLN
+384 GDEAAFDEEISDFLT
-398 MTAAEELPEA
+398 MAAAEDVASEA
-408 EPSLEAILD
+408 ESSLDAILD
-417 EIEELSGKLG
+417 EIEELSGELV
-427 SAEVEEA
+427 SSEVEEV
-434 SLDDLT
+434 SLEDISA
-440 PPAIAK
+440 PAIPESIADTL
-446 SAAEASEAPLT
+446 EAPFPDESLT
-457 LDRPAE
+457 E
-463 ERAATEPAEL
+463 ESAATEPAEL
-473 SLDAFLAQFT
+473 GLDAFLEQFT
-483 EEAPPERAA
+483 EEATPEPEMAA

-499 LEDFLGELETTEAAD
+499 LEDFLGEAETPDAPD
-514 LPPLEQD
+514 LLPLEED
-521 LEIPALSNVPEDV
+521 LEVAAFGDVAEDV
-534 AEFLEEVPGLNDV
+534 AEFLGEVPGLNDV
-547 LENLVVDSGVE
+547 LENLVVDNAAE
-558 EALAEFTTPP
+558 EALAEFIAPP
-568 SVDDPWA
+568 STDDPWA
-575 ETLSAF
+575 ETLS
-581 EAPAIAEPSLP
+581 EAPAIAEPSMP
-592 EFTAAAAPEVPTEEI
+592 EVTAANIAEPEALVEEVL
-607 EPSTEAASMAELES
+607 PSPETASIAELES
-621 LLGEPVSAAEA
+621 LIEESVPSPEA
-632 ASVVES
+632 ASVAESKSLTEESLAPSEVAGMTES
-638 ESLVEESVL
+638 EALAEESL
-647 SPKAESIAEPE
+647 A
-658 GRVEESAPSPEA
+658 SPEA
-670 GSMAELEA
+670 ASMAELEA
-678 LVNDATA
+678 LVNDATVPA
-685 SVSPESVLEE
+685 TPESVLEE
-695 LEGLIEQSTTP
+695 LEGLIEQSATSTTP
-706 AETATFNEL
+706 PEAATFNEL
-715 DQLLETATPS
+715 DQLLETATPP
-725 TPAFDD
+725 TPAFED
-731 LEQLLDQA
+731 LEQLLGQA
-739 SPAAPSPPP
+739 TPAAPTP
-748 ATPESATADDS
+748 APTTTDDS

-765 LIPQPAGSSSKAAT
+765 LIPQPAGSSAKAAT
-779 PQRTGAG
+779 PRRAG
-786 ARGASL
+786 AAAKGGSL

-838 VQQLGEVGQQMQ
+838 VQQLGEVSQQMQ

-869 VANGQGERGTH
+869 AANGQGERGTH

-903 IIERI
+903 VIERI

-915 DDIQYIVDEVEQ
+915 DDIQYVVDEVEQ

-935 TTQVQEELSRSRM
+935 TTQVQEGLSRSRM

-953 MSQRLPSAVRRV
+953 MSSRLPGAVRRV
-965 ANTMGKQVEL
+965 ASTIGKQVEL

-1008 ELPEERRRLGK
+1008 EPPEERRRLGK

-1174 RVLSWGDRPLPVRKL
+1174 RVLSWHDRLLPVRKL

-1266 MVIADV
+1266 MAIADV

-1290 GHIVDVAESEEAS
+1290 GHTMEVTEPEEAS

-1399 LGARAYFTKPYLEEQ
+1399 LGARGYFTKPYLEEQ

-1422 LKGEVLVQQEPTPT
+1422 LRGEVLVQQEPTPA

>member
-141 GAEAAPPVTV
+141 GAEAAPPVTA
-151 PSPPVAEPVKPPV
+151 PSPPVAEPAKPPV

-183 LRVMLQLFK
+183 LRAMLQLFK

-201 ELAAACSNLGQLGET
+201 ELAEACSNLGQLGET
-216 FGLPQWVELLAIAQQ
+216 FALPQWVDLLAIAQQ

-265 IRPSDSLVALQPPV
+265 IRPSDSLVALQPPLV
-279 IEEAPVVPEEPEP
+279 EEAPAVSPQESESP
-292 AVLESAPVTLEEPP
+292 VLEPSPLSLEAPAEPP
-306 APLEMASEVAPLE
+306 EVASEVTSLPKPDVAE
-319 VSAPEEE
+319 Q
-326 VSEPMVPMT
+326 MT
-335 SGGDGVTVFDEE
+335 GSGDGVTVFGED
-347 SGTDFQELSD
+347 SGTDLQELSD

-369 LEDTLEEDLP
+369 LEDTLEEDLAS
-379 NLGLR
+379 LGL
-384 GEAPFDEEISDFLN
+384 GDEAAFDEEISDFLT
-398 MTAAEELPEA
+398 MAAAEDVASEA
-408 EPSLEAILD
+408 ESSLDAILD
-417 EIEELSGKLG
+417 EIEELSGELV
-427 SAEVEEA
+427 SSEVEEV
-434 SLDDLT
+434 SLEDINAPT
-440 PPAIAK
+440 IAE
-446 SAAEASEAPLT
+446 SIADTLEAPFPDESLT
-457 LDRPAE
+457 E
-463 ERAATEPAEL
+463 ESAATEPAEL
-473 SLDAFLAQFT
+473 GLDAFLEQFT
-483 EEAPPERAA
+483 EEATPEPEMAA

-499 LEDFLGELETTEAAD
+499 LEDFLGEAETPDAPD
-514 LPPLEQD
+514 LLPLEED
-521 LEIPALSNVPEDV
+521 LEVAAFGDVAEDV
-534 AEFLEEVPGLNDV
+534 AEFLGEVPGLNDA
-547 LENLVVDSGVE
+547 LENLVVDNAAE
-558 EALAEFTTPP
+558 EALAEFIAPP
-568 SVDDPWA
+568 STDASTDDPWA
-575 ETLSAF
+575 ETLS
-581 EAPAIAEPSLP
+581 EAPAIAEPSMP
-592 EFTAAAAPEVPTEEI
+592 EVTAANIAEPEALVEEVL
-607 EPSTEAASMAELES
+607 PSPETASIAELES
-621 LLGEPVSAAEA
+621 LIEESVPSPEA
-632 ASVVES
+632 ASVAESKSLTEESLASSEVAGMTES
-638 ESLVEESVL
+638 EALAEESL
-647 SPKAESIAEPE
+647 A
-658 GRVEESAPSPEA
+658 SPEA
-670 GSMAELEA
+670 ASMAELEA
-678 LVNDATA
+678 LVNDATVPA
-685 SVSPESVLEE
+685 TPESVLEE
-695 LEGLIEQSTTP
+695 LEGLIEQSATSTTP
-706 AETATFNEL
+706 PEAATFNEL
-715 DQLLETATPS
+715 DQLLETATPP
-725 TPAFDD
+725 TPAFED
-731 LEQLLDQA
+731 LEQLLGQA
-739 SPAAPSPPP
+739 TPAAP
-748 ATPESATADDS
+748 TTTDDS

-765 LIPQPAGSSSKAAT
+765 LIPQPAGSSAKAAT
-779 PQRTGAG
+779 PRRAG
-786 ARGASL
+786 AAAKGGSL

-838 VQQLGEVGQQMQ
+838 VQQLGEVSQQMQ

-869 VANGQGERGTH
+869 AANGQGERGTH

-903 IIERI
+903 VIERI

-915 DDIQYIVDEVEQ
+915 DDIQYVVDEVEQ

-935 TTQVQEELSRSRM
+935 TTQVQEGLSRSRM

-953 MSQRLPSAVRRV
+953 MSSRLPGAVRRV
-965 ANTMGKQVEL
+965 ASTIGKQVEL

-1008 ELPEERRRLGK
+1008 EPPEERRRLGK

-1174 RVLSWGDRPLPVRKL
+1174 RVLSWHDRLLPVRKL

-1266 MVIADV
+1266 MAIADV

-1290 GHIVDVAESEEAS
+1290 GHTMEVTEPEEAS

-1399 LGARAYFTKPYLEEQ
+1399 LGARGYFTKPYLEEQ

-1422 LKGEVLVQQEPTPT
+1422 LRGEVLVQQEPTPA

>member
-131 LQAHLSHLTQ
+131 LQAHLSRLTQ
-141 GAEAAPPVTV
+141 GAEAAPPVV
-151 PSPPVAEPVKPPV
+151 APSAAVAEPVKPPV

-183 LRVMLQLFK
+183 LRAMLQLFK

-201 ELAAACSNLGQLGET
+201 ELAEACSNLGQLGET
-216 FGLPQWVELLAIAQQ
+216 FALPEWVELLAIAQQ
-231 AVSNTA
+231 VVSNTA

-265 IRPSDSLVALQPPV
+265 IRPSDSLVALQPPLV
-279 IEEAPVVPEEPEP
+279 EEAPAVVPEAPEAP
-292 AVLESAPVTLEEPP
+292 AVAPVSLEIPP
-306 APLEMASEVAPLE
+306 APPEVASSVAPPEASL
-319 VSAPEEE
+319 PEEE
-326 VSEPMVPMT
+326 ISEPMAPT
-335 SGGDGVTVFDEE
+335 ASGGNGVTVFGEE
-347 SGTDFQELSD
+347 SRTDFQELSD

-369 LEDTLEEDLP
+369 LEDTLEEDLAS
-379 NLGLR
+379 LGL
-384 GEAPFDEEISDFLN
+384 GDEAAFDEEISDFLN

-408 EPSLEAILD
+408 EPSLDAILD
-417 EIEELSGKLG
+417 EIEELSGEVV
-427 SAEVEEA
+427 SAEVAEV

-440 PPAIAK
+440 PPAIAE
-446 SAAEASEAPLT
+446 SMAEALEAPLT
-457 LDRPAE
+457 LDSPAE
-463 ERAATEPAEL
+463 ESATAETAEL
-473 SLDAFLAQFT
+473 GLDAFLEQFT
-483 EEAPPERAA
+483 EEAPPEMAA
-492 FDEAVAS
+492 LDEAVAS
-499 LEDFLGELETTEAAD
+499 LEDFLGEATDTPD
-514 LPPLEQD
+514 LLPLEEEMEVAAFGD
-521 LEIPALSNVPEDV
+521 VTEDV
-534 AEFLEEVPGLNDV
+534 AEFLDEVPGLNDV
-547 LENLVVDSGVE
+547 LENLVVDNAVE
-558 EALAEFTTPP
+558 EALAEFVTPP
-568 SVDDPWA
+568 STDDPWA
-575 ETLSAF
+575 ETLSAS
-581 EAPAIAEPSLP
+581 EAAAIAEPSLP
-592 EFTAAAAPEVPTEEI
+592 EFTAAAEPEVPTEEVV
-607 EPSTEAASMAELES
+607 PSSEVTSIAELES
-621 LLGEPVSAAEA
+621 LL
-632 ASVVES
+632 
-638 ESLVEESVL
+638 EESV
-647 SPKAESIAEPE
+647 
-658 GRVEESAPSPEA
+658 PSPEVA
-670 GSMAELEA
+670 GIPELDVVAEESILSPEATSMAELEA
-678 LVNDATA
+678 LVNDATVPA
-685 SVSPESVLEE
+685 SPESVLEE
-695 LEGLIEQSTTP
+695 LEGLIEQSITSTTP
-706 AETATFNEL
+706 PESATFSEL
-715 DQLLETATPS
+715 DQLLETATPPP
-725 TPAFDD
+725 PAFED
-731 LEQLLDQA
+731 LEQLLGQA
-739 SPAAPSPPP
+739 TPAAPTPAP
-748 ATPESATADDS
+748 ATVEDS

-765 LIPQPAGSSSKAAT
+765 LIPQPAGSSAKAAT
-779 PQRTGAG
+779 PRRTGAAAKG
-786 ARGASL
+786 GSL

-838 VQQLGEVGQQMQ
+838 VQQLGEVSQQMQ

-864 VTTAR
+864 IRTAR
-869 VANGQGERGTH
+869 AANGQGERGTH

-908 VRVREAA
+908 VRIREAA
-915 DDIQYIVDEVEQ
+915 DDIEYVVDEVEQ

-935 TTQVQEELSRSRM
+935 TTQVQEGLSRSRM

-953 MSQRLPSAVRRV
+953 MSARLPGAVRRV
-965 ANTMGKQVEL
+965 ASTINKQVEL

-1008 ELPEERRRLGK
+1008 EPPEERRRLGK

-1055 AIEKGLLKEADAPN
+1055 AIEKGLLKEADAPS

-1174 RVLSWGDRPLPVRKL
+1174 RVLSWHDRPLPVRKL

-1266 MVIADV
+1266 MAIADV

-1290 GHIVDVAESEEAS
+1290 GYTVDVAEPEEAS
-1303 EPLVLIIDDSITVR
+1303 EPLVLIVDDSITVR

-1399 LGARAYFTKPYLEEQ
+1399 LGARGYFTKPYLEEQ

-1422 LKGEVLVQQEPTPT
+1422 LRGEVLVQQEPTPT